1 MKRFI
6 LIFLVSAISPLY
18 SMVEIIRPVELGVKK
33 VVIDPGHGGHDPGN
47 LGTER
52 YKKYEKHVA
61 LDVGLKLGA
70 LIEKNFPDVEVIYT
84 RDTDKSLEL
93 WQRTALA
100 NSKGADLFISIHTD
114 SFTKNAAYGS
124 TTYVMG
130 NDYSERN
137 FNAAKRENSVILL
150 EDNYEKIYK
159 GFDPSKP
166 ETYIALKLMQNAYME
181 QSISFAEITQK
192 YIKTSASR
200 KSRGVKQGPF
210 WVIVQTTMPS
220 VLVELGFTTNNAE
233 EDYLH
238 SDKGKTEMADALF
251 KAFKEYK
258 IQKEAI
264 DVNADFK
271 PDTNKPKPIIEKQVE
286 IKKPEPKTVQ
296 PVEKSKPL
304 EKKDVVN
311 TGVVFKVQI
320 ATSAHKK
327 SLTPANF
334 KGVDDIGMYEE
345 GGVYKYTYGSTQSY
359 NEATNMQNS
368 MRRKGFNGAFVIAF
382 NNGQKI
388 TVKEALQLLK

>member
-6 LIFLVSAISPLY
+6 LIFLVTSISPLY
-18 SMVEIIRPVELGVKK
+18 SMVDLIRPAELGVKK
-33 VVIDPGHGGHDPGN
+33 IIIDPGHGGRDPGN
-47 LGTER
+47 LGTRR

-61 LDVGLKLGA
+61 LGVGLKLGK
-70 LIEKNFPDVEVIYT
+70 LIEDNFPDVEVIYT
-84 RDTDKSLEL
+84 RTKDTYPEL

-114 SFTKNAAYGS
+114 SFTDKSASGS

-130 NDYSERN
+130 NNYSERN
-137 FNAAKRENSVILL
+137 LKVAQRENEVILL
-150 EDNYEKIYK
+150 EDNYEEKYQ

-166 ETYIALKLMQNAYME
+166 ETYIALKLVQNAYME

-192 YIKTSASR
+192 YIKTSAQR

-238 SDKGKTEMADALF
+238 SDKGKTEMATALF
-251 KAFKEYK
+251 NAFKEYK
-258 IQKEAI
+258 TKKEAI
-264 DVNADFK
+264 DINADV
-271 PDTNKPKPIIEKQVE
+271 KPKKVEPVVEKPKE
-286 IKKPEPKTVQ
+286 NAKPEPKTTK
-296 PVEKSKPL
+296 PVEENKTP
-304 EKKDVVN
+304 KKQGVVDK
-311 TGVVFKVQI
+311 GVVFKVQI

-334 KGVDDIGMYEE
+334 KGVDNIGMYEE

-359 NEATNMQNS
+359 NEATNMQNN

-388 TVKEALQLLK
+388 TVREALQLLK